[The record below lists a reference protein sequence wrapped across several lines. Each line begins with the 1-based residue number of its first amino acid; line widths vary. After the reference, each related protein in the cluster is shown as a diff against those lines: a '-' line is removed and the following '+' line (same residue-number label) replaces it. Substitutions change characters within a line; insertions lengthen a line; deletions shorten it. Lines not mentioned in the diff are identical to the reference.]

1 MTLQEA
7 LDSIIGSYKPF
18 DVLVRNCPDLD
29 AKEIDDA
36 LKAAAPDSE
45 EAVALSALAVVYP
58 YTAPAPSTS
67 GKSKTTTP
75 TT

>member
-7 LDSIIGSYKPF
+7 LATFVDSIKPL
-18 DVLVRNCPDLD
+18 DVLARNCPGLD

-36 LKAAAPDSE
+36 LKAVEPGSE
-45 EAVALSALAVVYP
+45 EFCVLSALAAVYP
-58 YTAPAPSTS
+58 YTAPPPASS

-75 TT
+75 AT